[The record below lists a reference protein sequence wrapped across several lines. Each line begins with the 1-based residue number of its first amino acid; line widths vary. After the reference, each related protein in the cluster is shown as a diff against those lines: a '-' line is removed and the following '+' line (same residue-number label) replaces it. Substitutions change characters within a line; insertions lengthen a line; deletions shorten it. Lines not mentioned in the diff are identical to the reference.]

1 MTNFQPR
8 TRLAQALCGRETPR
22 RQKDRTGRQRMRPW
36 KRIRLAPETDL
47 HLTATATAPDPAPAH
62 LPDYAAELD
71 ALPPEEE
78 DDLESEQFEIEY
90 DSDEPSELSEP
101 DPEISDPEPE
111 AQQPLDLE
119 RLWALHFAYNG
130 N

>member
-1 MTNFQPR
+1 
-8 TRLAQALCGRETPR
+8 
-22 RQKDRTGRQRMRPW
+22 MRPW
-36 KRIRLAPETDL
+36 KRIRVSLDADL
-47 HLTATATAPDPAPAH
+47 HLAATAPDPALAH

-71 ALPPEEE
+71 ALPPSE
-78 DDLESEQFEIEY
+78 DEFEIEY

-111 AQQPLDLE
+111 AQQPLELE
-119 RLWALHFAYNG
+119 RLWALHFALNG